1 MVFLDPKLKQDL
13 EHMFSVFRNNTEY
26 DLRRLLPLTSQTLK
40 YKKELESELESFKI
54 SVMNRLSEEFTR

>member
-13 EHMFSVFRNNTEY
+13 EHMFSVFRHNPEY